1 MKTIFI
7 LTGIL
12 LISSFVFS
20 LPSSF
25 DLRVQP
31 SMIKYA
37 DYSLKPE
44 GICVAHAWGQQL
56 AQITSNSFNLL
67 TKNKIKLS
75 SQHLINCISGTNQ
88 RCHDVSL

>member
-1 MKTIFI
+1 MNTFMALLIFLGI
-7 LTGIL
+7 LTTTIC
-12 LISSFVFS
+12 

-44 GICVAHAWGQQL
+44 GICVAYAWGQQL
-56 AQITSNSFNLL
+56 AQIVANAFSLQ
-67 TKNKIKLS
+67 TKNKLKLS
-75 SQHLINCISGTNQ
+75 ARHL
-88 RCHDVSL
+88 V

>member
-1 MKTIFI
+1 MNTFMALLIFLGI
-7 LTGIL
+7 LTSTL
-12 LISSFVFS
+12 A

-44 GICVAHAWGQQL
+44 GICVAYAWGQQL
-56 AQITSNSFNLL
+56 AQIVANAF
-67 TKNKIKLS
+67 
-75 SQHLINCISGTNQ
+75 
-88 RCHDVSL
+88 SL